1 LAGRNSVIDIDH
13 TLQPIKPPVRVK
25 LLRFT
30 TVKSVNISPRRA
42 RPLGALALLI
52 LAGCS
57 TTTSTT
63 SKSSS
68 TPHGGATASPAP
80 TLGPGAASSLQNNF
94 VQVVNTVTPSVVQ
107 ISTDTGLGSGIV
119 FDSKGDIVTNN
130 HVVEG
135 ATTFTVTYSDG
146 KTHPATLVGQFAP
159 DDLAVIRVT
168 GTTPAPATFA
178 DSSKLVVG
186 DIVLAVGNPLGLQ
199 SSVSEGIV
207 SAVGRNVSE
216 GNGVTLPDVIQTSA
230 AINPGNSGGALVDLS
245 GAVVGIPTLAAVD
258 QQLGGG
264 AAPGIGFAIPS
275 NTVKDIASQLID
287 NNGHV
292 TNSHRAYLGLSIS
305 PDLFISGALVVSVTP
320 GGPAANAG
328 IVADDVITAI
338 DGQQVQSSDDLSTAL
353 AADQPGQKV
362 TLTVEGPDGSS
373 SQVSVTLG
381 ELPGS

>member
-1 LAGRNSVIDIDH
+1 LAGRNSVIDVDH
-13 TLQPIKPPVRVK
+13 TLQTSKPLVRVNP
-25 LLRFT
+25 LRFT
-30 TVKSVNISPRRA
+30 TVNVKPRRLHRA
-42 RPLGALALLI
+42 APLSAVGLVI

-63 SKSSS
+63 SKAVSG
-68 TPHGGATASPAP
+68 PHGVATPSPVP
-80 TLGPGAASSLQNNF
+80 TVGPGAALTLQNNF
-94 VQVVNTVTPSVVQ
+94 VKVVNTVTPSVVQ
-107 ISTDTGLGSGIV
+107 ISTDRGLGSGIV
-119 FDSKGDIVTNN
+119 FDNQGDIVTNN

-135 ATTFTVTYSDG
+135 ATTFKVTYSDG
-146 KTHPATLVGQFAP
+146 KTHPGTLVGQFAP
-159 DDLAVIRVT
+159 DDLAVIHVS
-168 GTTPAPATFA
+168 GTTPPPATFA

-216 GNGVTLPDVIQTSA
+216 GNGVTLPNVIQTSA

-245 GAVVGIPTLAAVD
+245 GSVVGIPTLAAVD

-275 NTVKDIASQLID
+275 NTVKDIAGQLIK

-292 TNSHRAYLGLSIS
+292 TNTHRAYIGVSIS
-305 PDLFISGALVVSVTP
+305 PDLFISGALVVAVTA

-328 IVADDVITAI
+328 IAPEDVITAV
-338 DGQQVQSSDDLSTAL
+338 DGKQVQSSDDLSTAL

-362 TLTVEGPDGSS
+362 ALTVQHPNGSN
-373 SQVSVTLG
+373 SQVTVTLG
-381 ELPGS
+381 ELPAS

>member
-1 LAGRNSVIDIDH
+1 MLNRLG
-13 TLQPIKPPVRVK
+13 
-25 LLRFT
+25 FT
-30 TVKSVNISPRRA
+30 SVNEIRPAWRRA
-42 RPLGALALLI
+42 VPAGAVI
-52 LAGCS
+52 LTLMAAGCS
-57 TTTSTT
+57 ATTSTT
-63 SKSSS
+63 SK
-68 TPHGGATASPAP
+68 TAAPRNGATASAVP
-80 TLGPGAASSLQNNF
+80 TLGPGAASTLQDSF
-94 VQVVNTVTPSVVQ
+94 VKVVQTVTPSVVQ
-107 ISTDTGLGSGIV
+107 ISTDLGLGSGIV
-119 FDSKGDIVTNN
+119 FDTQGDIVTNN

-135 ATTFTVTYSDG
+135 ATTFKVTYSDG

-159 DDLAVIRVT
+159 DDLAVIHVS
-168 GTTPAPATFA
+168 GPTPPPATFA

-216 GNGVTLPDVIQTSA
+216 GNGVTLPNVIQTSA

-275 NTVKDIASQLID
+275 NTVKDIAAQLIK
-287 NNGHV
+287 NGRV
-292 TNSHRAYLGLSIS
+292 LNSHRAYLGVSIS
-305 PDLFISGALVVSVTP
+305 PDSFVSGALIVAVTP

-328 IVADDVITAI
+328 IVADDVITAVN
-338 DGQQVQSSDDLSTAL
+338 GQQVQSSDDLSTAL
-353 AADQPGQKV
+353 AAQQPGSKV
-362 TLTVEGPDGSS
+362 TLTVQRVDGST

-381 ELPGS
+381 ELPSA

>member
-1 LAGRNSVIDIDH
+1 
-13 TLQPIKPPVRVK
+13 
-25 LLRFT
+25 
-30 TVKSVNISPRRA
+30 VNARRRLHRA
-42 RPLGALALLI
+42 APLGAVGLVI

-63 SKSSS
+63 SKAVSSS
-68 TPHGGATASPAP
+68 QGVATASPVP
-80 TLGPGAASSLQNNF
+80 TLGPGAASTLQDNF
-94 VQVVNTVTPSVVQ
+94 IKVVNTVTPSVVQ
-107 ISTDTGLGSGIV
+107 ISTDLGLGSGIV
-119 FDSKGDIVTNN
+119 FDNQGDIVTNN

-135 ATTFTVTYSDG
+135 ATTFKVTYSDG

-159 DDLAVIRVT
+159 DDLAVIHVS
-168 GTTPAPATFA
+168 GSTPPPATFA
-178 DSSKLVVG
+178 DSGKLVVG

-216 GNGVTLPDVIQTSA
+216 GNGVTLPNVIQTSA

-258 QQLGGG
+258 QQLGG

-275 NTVKDIASQLID
+275 NTVKDIAGQLIK

-292 TNSHRAYLGLSIS
+292 TNTHRAYIGVSIS
-305 PDLFISGALVVSVTP
+305 PDLFVSGALVVQVTP
-320 GGPAANAG
+320 GGPAATAG
-328 IVADDVITAI
+328 IAPDDVITAVN
-338 DGQQVQSSDDLSTAL
+338 GQQVQSSDDLSTAL

-362 TLTVEGPDGSS
+362 TLTVQHPDGSN
-373 SQVSVTLG
+373 SQVTVTLG
-381 ELPGS
+381 ELPAS